1 MSTQSNIMEKT
12 PKVQHKYKRDASDS
26 EDEDEN
32 KAVVVK
38 TLKYESVSDG
48 ENEESDGEKEGI
60 DGEKEGGDGKKEE
73 SDGENEESDGENE
86 KAKVKAKVCK
96 KRYFQ
101 EEADAVDEEESED
114 EVNDDDD
121 EEQEEVEDKAAEEP
135 KYKETWKET
144 VKREFSLKKAITQKK
159 IQDEHDNIK
168 VAKKQP

>member
-48 ENEESDGEKEGI
+48 EKEESDGEKEES
-60 DGEKEGGDGKKEE
+60 DGEKEE
-73 SDGENEESDGENE
+73 SDGENEASDGENE

-135 KYKETWKET
+135 KYKETWKES
-144 VKREFSLKKAITQKK
+144 VKREFSLKKSITQKK

>member
-1 MSTQSNIMEKT
+1 MYAPWTEK
-12 PKVQHKYKRDASDS
+12 
-26 EDEDEN
+26 
-32 KAVVVK
+32 
-38 TLKYESVSDG
+38 
-48 ENEESDGEKEGI
+48 EESDGEKEA
-60 DGEKEGGDGKKEE
+60 
-73 SDGENEESDGENE
+73 SDGENE
-86 KAKVKAKVCK
+86 KAKVCK

-135 KYKETWKET
+135 KNKETWKES
-144 VKREFSLKKAITQKK
+144 VKREFSLKKSITQKK

>member
-1 MSTQSNIMEKT
+1 MSTQSNIMEKA

-26 EDEDEN
+26 EDEDED

-38 TLKYESVSDG
+38 TLQYESVSDG
-48 ENEESDGEKEGI
+48 ENEA
-60 DGEKEGGDGKKEE
+60 
-73 SDGENEESDGENE
+73 SDGENEAIDGENEASDGENEASDGENE

-121 EEQEEVEDKAAEEP
+121 EEQEEVEDNAVEEP
-135 KYKETWKET
+135 KDKETWKES
-144 VKREFSLKKAITQKK
+144 VKKDLAQESHHPEEDPGRARQH
-159 IQDEHDNIK
+159 QGC
-168 VAKKQP
+168 